1 MIDEIPKWAT
11 TVVVTAVIGSGI
23 LFLAGSILEAFV

>member
-1 MIDEIPKWAT
+1 MLNEIPKWAT
-11 TVVVTAVIGSGI
+11 TMVVMTVVASGI